1 MLKHA
6 KTEAENRFQQFHEKE
21 DQKVK
26 NKKKCKCEIKI

>member
-26 NKKKCKCEIKI
+26 NKKNANAK